1 MPGQYYKRTR
11 GIFSPHDTTPFKVS
25 RSKIDLFLECPR
37 CFYLDRRHGTP
48 RPSGFPFTL
57 NSAVDA
63 LLKKEFDIHRVARTA
78 HPLMEK
84 YGIDA
89 VPFVHESLNEWR
101 ENFVGIQYVHK
112 PTNLMVTGAVDDIW
126 VTPSG
131 ELIVVDY
138 KSTSK
143 DTEVNLDA
151 EWQDGYKRQMEV
163 YQWLLR
169 QIGFEVSD
177 TGYFVYANGQK
188 DREAFD
194 GKLEFDVTVISYTGS
209 DRWIDK
215 TLRDIKQCLVSP
227 EIPNSSRECEYCAYI
242 KTVNDVIAA
251 NSPVKFLKDTS
262 APAPVKKAAAKTAG
276 TKKRSS
282 KKSSNDDDAAPKGKT
297 LF

>member
-11 GIFSPHDTTPFKVS
+11 GIFRPTDAEPFKVS

-63 LLKKEFDIHRVARTA
+63 LLKKEFDIHRVGKTP
-78 HPLMEK
+78 HPLMTK

-89 VPFVHESLNEWR
+89 VPFIHKDMDEWR
-101 ENFVGIQYVHK
+101 ENFVGVQCLHK
-112 PTNLMVTGAVDDIW
+112 STNLMITGAVDDIW

-131 ELIVVDY
+131 ELIIVDY

-169 QIGFEVSD
+169 QKGFKVSD

-188 DREAFD
+188 DRKAFD

-209 DRWIDK
+209 DAWIEK
-215 TLRDIKQCLVSP
+215 TLEQIKACLLDPRIPSQSRD
-227 EIPNSSRECEYCAYI
+227 CEYCTYI
-242 KTVNDVIAA
+242 KTVNDTVR
-251 NSPVKFLKDTS
+251 STLVKDGTKDSAKEENKTS
-262 APAPVKKAAAKTAG
+262 APIAAKKPAKRVKK
-276 TKKRSS
+276 TKEDSGATSS
-282 KKSSNDDDAAPKGKT
+282 